1 MNSKNVINASLASDF
16 FTYFCFMNNISVLT
30 DFEALTNTINFKKLP
45 SPPGLESYTIY
56 AGGNFIFI
64 SNAKNRTI
72 RFSLANFSTND
83 ITNDGIQ
90 EWIDRIHKL
99 YPSF

>member
-1 MNSKNVINASLASDF
+1 MLLQILI

-30 DFEALTNTINFKKLP
+30 DFEALTNTIHFKQLP
-45 SPPGLESYTIY
+45 SPPGLESYTIH

-64 SNAKNRTI
+64 SNEKKRTI
-72 RFSLANFSTND
+72 RFSLANFNTNN
-83 ITNDGIQ
+83 ITNTVIQ
-90 EWIDRIHKL
+90 DWIERIHKL

>member
-1 MNSKNVINASLASDF
+1 
-16 FTYFCFMNNISVLT
+16 MNNISVLT
-30 DFEALTNTINFKKLP
+30 DFEALTNTANFKKLS
-45 SPPGLESYTIY
+45 SPPGLEGYSIY

-64 SNAKNRTI
+64 SNASNRTI
-72 RFSLANFSTND
+72 RFSLANFNTKD

-99 YPSF
+99 YPNF